1 MVKVLDESTYTDK
14 DIQKNGFSDI
24 KAGDKVKMP
33 VYGMTDDVQIGDN
46 MRVGPVVG
54 KCVDRTDDTVTMD
67 VEFNAWAADEVTE
80 GFEVGDDGK
89 KHYNFDPTEFNDKY
103 FPRVDLSNKARYK
116 YYKYKG
122 KEFAYDTQDAVVI
135 YLFRDDDEIE
145 TLGNKAPYREMDA
158 VGLSRNNWRNKEVRN
173 EYLDEY
179 LYDLDSYASYAADEF
194 VKNELPLYQ
203 KESAD
208 IVEEDEEIV
217 EIGDEDDIL
226 DDLEIN
232 EYVISYQYTPDE
244 DHSMTGEV
252 TLMATSE
259 DEAEGEFYK
268 YHTDDYYIL
277 EISRQE
283 NDVPET
289 ESVEVE
295 ATGASADNID
305 PNQTGPVEPSGSDQ
319 DVTMTEPVDS
329 VEDDTG
335 AGSVTD
341 YDKTNARFKQ
351 DDEEEILVELDEDG
365 SDFKEWTYTED
376 EIFDVAY
383 ALMNDGYLPDWEA
396 PDIQNALLYADHE
409 IIEDVPY
416 IFTMIEEDE
425 DEYLDDDDI
434 EEL

>member
-1 MVKVLDESTYTDK
+1 MVRVLNEATYTDK
-14 DIQKNGFSDI
+14 DIQKDGFSSI

-54 KCVDRTDDTVTMD
+54 KCVDRTDDTVTLD
-67 VEFNAWAADEVTE
+67 VEFNAWEAKEVSE
-80 GFEVGDDGK
+80 GIETGSDGK
-89 KHYNFDPTEFNDKY
+89 KHYTFDPTEFNDEY
-103 FPRVDLSNKARYK
+103 FPRVDLSNKSRYK

-122 KEFAYDTQDAVVI
+122 KEFAYDMDNALVI
-135 YLFRDDDEIE
+135 QLFRDDDEIAE
-145 TLGNKAPYREMDA
+145 MGNKAPYRELDA
-158 VGLSRNNWRNKEVRN
+158 VGLSRSNWKNKEVRN

-179 LYDLDSYASYAADEF
+179 IYDMDSYSSYAASDF

-203 KESAD
+203 NKSESRVVEDDD
-208 IVEEDEEIV
+208 IIEV
-217 EIGDEDDIL
+217 GDEDDIV

-232 EYVISYQYTPDE
+232 EYVVSYQYTPDE
-244 DHSMTGEV
+244 DHSMTGEL
-252 TLMATSE
+252 TMMATSE
-259 DEAEGEFYK
+259 DEAEEEFYK

-283 NDVPET
+283 NDLPDT
-289 ESVEVE
+289 DLSSDAVEE
-295 ATGASADNID
+295 AVGDSADDID
-305 PNQTGPVEPSGSDQ
+305 PNSTGSVEPAGNND
-319 DVTMTEPVDS
+319 TETVPNETTSTTDDDK
-329 VEDDTG
+329 EDP
-335 AGSVTD
+335 
-341 YDKTNARFKQ
+341 KFKQ
-351 DDEEEILVELDEDG
+351 DDDEEILVELDEDG

-425 DEYLDDDDI
+425 DEYLDDDDT